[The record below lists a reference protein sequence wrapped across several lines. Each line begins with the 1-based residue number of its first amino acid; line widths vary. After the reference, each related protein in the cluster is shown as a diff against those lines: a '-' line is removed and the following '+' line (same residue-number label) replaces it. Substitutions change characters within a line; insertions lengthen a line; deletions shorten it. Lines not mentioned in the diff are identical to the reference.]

1 MAISGPHIR
10 SEHWRSFDYTVPSG
24 GVTAGA
30 MDKIQDT
37 VVVFAETKTV
47 GEIVAA
53 IYQADKIL
61 VPKYA
66 ATGYAIVQGEKVYY
80 NDYLNKVV
88 ADTTSGNTLCGR
100 CMEAADADD
109 TEVLIDLSGNIAA

>member
-10 SEHWRSFDYTVPSG
+10 SEHWRSFDYTVPAA

-37 VVVFAETKTV
+37 VVVFAETKS
-47 GEIVAA
+47 EDDIVAA
-53 IYQADKIL
+53 IYQADVIL
-61 VPKYA
+61 VPKISG
-66 ATGYAIVQGEKVYY
+66 TGYAIVQGEKVYY
-80 NDYLNKVV
+80 NDFVNKVV

-100 CMEAADADD
+100 CLVAAGADD
-109 TEVLIDLSGNIAA
+109 TEVLIDFSGNIAA